1 MVEQRIRNAKVG
13 GSTPLFGTNLLTVTP
28 LLIDIFA
35 IPLKP
40 AAVTRVISSPALSKP
55 SSVGSNMRGF
65 TLLEMLVVL
74 TVIALLAGIAVPN
87 FMRMMQSFTA
97 ATKWSALLNEIDG
110 LSYRAYVQ
118 GQPIQLSAA
127 TASQLLSTL
136 PQGWTISV
144 ETGAKAPSGIGIG
157 DNSIAGS
164 AISYRENG
172 WCNGGRITFTTDEGA
187 RRTVD
192 LAAPRCA
199 VAAS

>member
-1 MVEQRIRNAKVG
+1 
-13 GSTPLFGTNLLTVTP
+13 
-28 LLIDIFA
+28 
-35 IPLKP
+35 
-40 AAVTRVISSPALSKP
+40 
-55 SSVGSNMRGF
+55 MRGF

-87 FMRMMQSFTA
+87 FMRMMQSFTS
-97 ATKWSALLNEIDG
+97 ATKWSELLNEIDG

-118 GQPIQLSAA
+118 GQPIQLSSE

-136 PQGWTISV
+136 PQGWTINI
-144 ETGAKAPSGIGIG
+144 ETGAKAASGIGIG
-157 DNSIAGS
+157 DNSVVSGR

-172 WCNGGRITFTTDEGA
+172 WCNGGRITLTTDEGA

>member
-1 MVEQRIRNAKVG
+1 M
-13 GSTPLFGTNLLTVTP
+13 VTP
-28 LLIDIFA
+28 PPIEVLA
-35 IPLKP
+35 TPLKP
-40 AAVTRVISSPALSKP
+40 VAVTHVISPPALSKP
-55 SSVGSNMRGF
+55 SSVGSNLRGF

-97 ATKWSALLNEIDG
+97 ATKWAELLNEIDG

-118 GQPIQLSAA
+118 GQPIQLSAE
-127 TASQLLSTL
+127 TAPQLLSTL
-136 PQGWTISV
+136 PQDWTIKV
-144 ETGAKAPSGIGIG
+144 ETGAQAASGSGISGT
-157 DNSIAGS
+157 SITGGR

-199 VAAS
+199 VSAT